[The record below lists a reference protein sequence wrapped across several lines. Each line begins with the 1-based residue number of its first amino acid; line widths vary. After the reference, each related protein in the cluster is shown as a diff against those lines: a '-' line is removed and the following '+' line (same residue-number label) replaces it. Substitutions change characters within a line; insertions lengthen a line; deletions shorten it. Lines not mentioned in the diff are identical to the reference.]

1 MTELSDA
8 LAGAQTYDLEQ
19 PRYAGAPVWPAHEP
33 GVLLKLHRRHEAGLG
48 EARTSASALL
58 VMAEHSG
65 THIDALCHQAENLEM
80 YGGVRVDAEVQTPER
95 LHAARDRHD
104 AAAVRARRAARLRG
118 RGPRDRRRGRSSAP
132 PRGSRSR
139 AGDVILVRTGAGAL
153 WDDPEA
159 FLAAGGIDA
168 SGSRWCAERRPLAV
182 GADNVAWDVPGEDD
196 PELGSLPGHLI
207 LLVRE
212 GVYIIEALN
221 LEELARD
228 GVREF
233 AFACLPLKLR
243 GGTGSPVTADRARVA
258 SPHGD
263 PLLPRRTGCTSPG
276 TPATS
281 RSSPSPTATP
291 WSSTPAT

>member
-1 MTELSDA
+1 VTELSDA
-8 LAGAQTYDLEQ
+8 LAGAQHYDLEQ

-65 THIDALCHQAENLEM
+65 THIDALCHQAENLELH
-80 YGGVRVDAEVQTPER
+80 GGVRVDAQVQTPEGFTQLGIDTVPPLFAR
-95 LHAARDRHD
+95 GVLLDCADAGHAIGAEDLE
-104 AAAVRARRAARLRG
+104 RAAEGLEIG
-118 RGPRDRRRGRSSAP
+118 
-132 PRGSRSR
+132 
-139 AGDVILVRTGAGAL
+139 AGDVILIRTGAGAL
-153 WDDPEA
+153 WHDPEA

-182 GADNVAWDVPGEDD
+182 GADNMAWDVPGEDD

-212 GVYIIEALN
+212 GIYIIEALN
-221 LEELARD
+221 LEALARD

-243 GGTGSPVTADRARVA
+243 GGTGSPVRPIALV
-258 SPHGD
+258 
-263 PLLPRRTGCTSPG
+263 
-276 TPATS
+276 
-281 RSSPSPTATP
+281 
-291 WSSTPAT
+291 